1 MKTIIIFGA
10 TSAIAEQTARIYAR
24 KGAQLLL
31 IARNMEKLGIIKDDL
46 IARGANAVEMYE
58 SDLANIDRHEAL
70 INYITTEYNKID
82 IALIAYGVL
91 GDQKQEEANYQDA
104 EQSFTT
110 NCTSVLSLLHRL
122 ANLLEQQ
129 ASGTI
134 AVISSPS
141 GDRGRQSNYIYGAAK
156 GALSIYCQ
164 GLRNRL
170 AKHKVHVLVIKPGFV
185 DTPMTKDFKKGLLW
199 VQSNRIAKGIAKS
212 IQRKKDTVYLPGIW
226 RWIMLII
233 KLIPEKIF
241 KRLKL

>member
-1 MKTIIIFGA
+1 MKNIVIFGA
-10 TSAIAEQTARIYAR
+10 TSSIAEQTARIYAG
-24 KGAQLLL
+24 KGARLLL
-31 IARNMEKLGIIKDDL
+31 IARNMEKLAIIKDDL
-46 IARGANAVEMYE
+46 MTRGANAVDTYE
-58 SDLANIDRHEAL
+58 ADLADINQHESL
-70 INYITTEYNKID
+70 INYITSKYEIID

-91 GDQKQEEANYQDA
+91 GDQKLEEENYKDA
-104 EQSFTT
+104 EQSFTI

-122 ANLLEQQ
+122 ANFFEKQ

-170 AKHKVHVLVIKPGFV
+170 AKHKVHVLF
-185 DTPMTKDFKKGLLW
+185 MW
-199 VQSNRIAKGIAKS
+199 VQSNRIAKGITKS